1 LSSENERKWFLKLLG
16 LQIETQFCPD
26 IKAIA
31 KREILEADELMIG
44 DELSFFV
51 A

>member
-1 LSSENERKWFLKLLG
+1 LKLLG

-26 IKAIA
+26 IKTVA
-31 KREILEADELMIG
+31 KGKPKADELMIG
-44 DELSFFV
+44 DELGFFV